1 MHYPGGVPAVR
12 DVDVAVR
19 SCSSL
24 SLSDDAALCIHVA
37 RIALVDRLRR
47 LERDADV
54 AGRDAVKAR
63 SDGATNSK
71 AYRR

>member
-1 MHYPGGVPAVR
+1 M
-12 DVDVAVR
+12 
-19 SCSSL
+19 
-24 SLSDDAALCIHVA
+24 SLSDDAALRIHVA